1 MLLKPFWPEARFWN
15 FCGIL
20 RPIFVSSSSFFKL
33 YFLGVCVFFL
43 PFFFSSGGSLDGD
56 LTTSHTWVIILLER
70 ARAVPKIQRSNSL
83 CFSEGCRSLLSL
95 TTTSTFCFCFLIII
109 FKLECQ
115 IFEIGSC
122 WIFFPFCFERHWRGT
137 PAYIFRGN
145 SHCSLPSCQQAV
157 ILCLLG
163 VLDKSPCSSSHAAF
177 SSNFRRWYR
186 IYSPGAV
193 TAWMQI
199 CCSQGSK
206 LLKSIIMQTTAGIVS
221 KMVRNSTAMLWTTS
235 TTFCLRLR
243 RGYDQGKHNIVWW
256 CVVTMYCRF
265 RLVVFV

>member
-83 CFSEGCRSLLSL
+83 LCFIEGCRSLLSL

-122 WIFFPFCFERHWRGT
+122 WIFSLSVLNVIEEELQPTSSEETATVLYRVVNKLWFCAWWEYWISPRAARRMLLLVLTSEGGTEYTPQVRLLRGCR
-137 PAYIFRGN
+137 FVVRKD
-145 SHCSLPSCQQAV
+145 PSCWN
-157 ILCLLG
+157 L
-163 VLDKSPCSSSHAAF
+163 
-177 SSNFRRWYR
+177 
-186 IYSPGAV
+186 
-193 TAWMQI
+193 
-199 CCSQGSK
+199 
-206 LLKSIIMQTTAGIVS
+206 
-221 KMVRNSTAMLWTTS
+221 
-235 TTFCLRLR
+235 
-243 RGYDQGKHNIVWW
+243 
-256 CVVTMYCRF
+256 
-265 RLVVFV
+265 